1 MVSWPYKKERLLL
14 RAERRVWLIFF
25 YLGGVGLVLSALGT
39 GCERTAIPLG
49 DSEDVT
55 NNDDLKPDRLDRMET
70 AVVLIRGHAFQV
82 WLARTPAQLQRG
94 LMQVPAQRMVPPP
107 GAAGRGML
115 FIFPSERPLS
125 FWMYNTIIPLD
136 IAYIRGD
143 GVIVRTYTMAPMETQ
158 PYPSGEPA
166 LYALEVSAGLFE
178 QLDIKAGDKVEIP
191 QSVLKSTP

>member
-1 MVSWPYKKERLLL
+1 MSHSLSCF
-14 RAERRVWLIFF
+14 RVLYVF
-25 YLGGVGLVLSALGT
+25 LGCVGLILSASGV
-39 GCERTAIPLG
+39 GCERATIPLE
-49 DSEDVT
+49 DSEDST
-55 NNDDLKPDRLDRMET
+55 SDDDLKPDRLDRMET
-70 AVVLIRGHAFQV
+70 DLVLVRGHAFEV

-94 LMQVPAQRMVPPP
+94 LMRVPAERMVPPP
-107 GAAGRGML
+107 GVAGRGML

-143 GVIVRTYTMAPMETQ
+143 GVIVSTYTMAPLETQ

-166 LYALEVSAGLFE
+166 LYALEVPAGLFE
-178 QLDIKAGDKVEIP
+178 KLDIKPGDKVEIP

>member
-1 MVSWPYKKERLLL
+1 MLSAMVS
-14 RAERRVWLIFF
+14 
-25 YLGGVGLVLSALGT
+25 
-39 GCERTAIPLG
+39 GCDRTVIPSG
-49 DSEDVT
+49 DSET
-55 NNDDLKPDRLDRMET
+55 STTGNEEGLDRLDRMEK
-70 AVVLIRGHAFQV
+70 AWVLVRGHAFEV

-94 LMQVPAQRMVPPP
+94 LMQVPAERMAPPP

-115 FIFPSERPLS
+115 FIFSSERPLS